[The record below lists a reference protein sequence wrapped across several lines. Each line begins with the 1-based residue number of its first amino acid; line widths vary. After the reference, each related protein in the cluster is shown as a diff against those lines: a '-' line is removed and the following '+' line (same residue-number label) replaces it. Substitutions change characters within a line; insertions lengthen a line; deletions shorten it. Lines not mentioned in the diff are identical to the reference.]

1 MKVIVDATTLDG
13 KPSGATTRL
22 AALGLA
28 HQARGAVD
36 VEYLVRPD
44 SDPLP
49 GLPCLAF
56 DGMETPFRRAMAGS
70 RLDHF
75 LVERGADV
83 FCAGALP
90 LPKIKSVPTVLTM
103 HDLRFL
109 SPDAGQGLLRRL
121 WGITNLRRNLGR
133 ASRVVAVSETTAGML
148 LERQPVK
155 KKSLVVVPN
164 AGTPGVERVLDVHEI
179 GSFRRHADLSTRYV
193 LALGPAEPHKRVED
207 LLELL
212 AAVRSHEAGE
222 DLALV
227 LAGRVDMRRAF
238 AYARLAERLHVASA
252 FRMVGVLSKHELS
265 VVLSGA
271 DAFVSAARHEGFAI
285 PLVDAQRLAVPVVAV
300 SGGSVAE
307 VAGDGAWLA
316 EPGDLAGLA
325 AALLDATTPGDL
337 REARL
342 RAGLRRAEKWS
353 WERSAVELESVWKD
367 ARKT

>member
-1 MKVIVDATTLDG
+1 
-13 KPSGATTRL
+13 
-22 AALGLA
+22 
-28 HQARGAVD
+28 
-36 VEYLVRPD
+36 
-44 SDPLP
+44 
-49 GLPCLAF
+49 
-56 DGMETPFRRAMAGS
+56 
-70 RLDHF
+70 
-75 LVERGADV
+75 
-83 FCAGALP
+83 
-90 LPKIKSVPTVLTM
+90 
-103 HDLRFL
+103 
-109 SPDAGQGLLRRL
+109 
-121 WGITNLRRNLGR
+121 
-133 ASRVVAVSETTAGML
+133 ML
-148 LERQPVK
+148 LERQLVK
-155 KKSLVVVPN
+155 KNRIAVVPN
-164 AGTPGVERVLDVHEI
+164 AGTPGIERVADVHEI

-212 AAVRSHEAGE
+212 AAVRSHEAGA

-238 AYARLAERLHVASA
+238 AYARLAERLGVASA

-300 SGGSVAE
+300 SGGAVAE

-316 EPGDLAGLA
+316 ETGDLAGLA

-342 RAGLRRAEKWS
+342 RAGLRQAEQWS
-353 WERSAVELESVWKD
+353 WERSAESLEDVWHES
-367 ARKT
+367 RES